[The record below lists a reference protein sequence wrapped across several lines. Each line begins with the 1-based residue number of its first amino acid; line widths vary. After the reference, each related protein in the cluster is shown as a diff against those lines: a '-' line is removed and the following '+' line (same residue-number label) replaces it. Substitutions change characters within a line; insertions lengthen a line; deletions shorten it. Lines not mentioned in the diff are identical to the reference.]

1 MQSFPKLKLITVG
14 KVKKSWIR
22 DGIQMYTQ
30 RVPELAITEIKDTGP
45 EKTAAKVLSMVGGR
59 DRLIVMAEEGKT
71 WTSIAFAQ
79 WLATAES
86 GSLVFVIG
94 GAEGIS
100 PPLKQRADSL
110 VSLSPMT
117 FPHELAQLMLV
128 EQLYR
133 AKTIMQNRE
142 YHK

>member
-1 MQSFPKLKLITVG
+1 MHSFPKVRLITVG
-14 KVKKSWIR
+14 KVKKKWIR
-22 DGIQMYTQ
+22 EGIQIYTK
-30 RVPELAITEIKDTGP
+30 RVPELAITEIKDTEP
-45 EKTAAKVLSMVGGR
+45 EKEAAKILSMVGGR

-71 WTSIAFAQ
+71 WTSPQFAQ
-79 WLATAES
+79 WLTQAES
-86 GSLVFVIG
+86 GSFVFVIG

-100 PPLKQRADSL
+100 PDLKQRANHL

-117 FPHELAQLMLV
+117 FPHEMAQLLLV

-133 AKTIMQNRE
+133 AKTILQNRD